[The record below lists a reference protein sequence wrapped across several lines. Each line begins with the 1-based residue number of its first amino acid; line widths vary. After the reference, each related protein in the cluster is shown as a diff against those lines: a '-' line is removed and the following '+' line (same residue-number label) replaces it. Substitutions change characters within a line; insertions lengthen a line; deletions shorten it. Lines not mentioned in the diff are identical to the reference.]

1 MLLDTL
7 DAQYARLAT
16 PGDAEALHDFRVA
29 LRRLRSWLR
38 AYRRDIKD
46 SVGKK
51 AMKRL
56 GALASATTDS
66 RDIEVH
72 LEWLAAQRATLTPA
86 QKKGAGWLTR
96 RFTTE
101 KRRADAGLREAL
113 NTKFTELSAKLRKNL
128 SRYGVAVWDQQPDD
142 RWALTAATEIQ
153 DAFVDFRRRLGAVE
167 EMRNDDELHRAR
179 IAGKRL
185 RYLLE
190 PLVGVVDGTA
200 EVVDSLKRV
209 QDLLGSVHDSHVFA
223 RSLRRMSRALPA
235 ATGRATDSRATLRA
249 LTARLNGRRTAAWR
263 SFAHDWRDKEFM
275 SFSAGV
281 HNVVRALRELGGAG
295 VEIERKYLLRKLPK
309 EARGAPVAEIEQG
322 YLPGTVLIERIR
334 RVKSSDGVRYVRT
347 VKTGAGLVRTELEE
361 TCDLATFKAMW
372 PLTKGKRI
380 RKRRYRLADAGH
392 VWELD
397 EFLDRRLVLAEVELT
412 SARDEVVL
420 PDWLSRCAVRE
431 VTADPEYLNH
441 TLSR

>member
-7 DAQYARLAT
+7 DAQHARLAK
-16 PGDAEALHDFRVA
+16 PGDAEALHGFRVA

-38 AYRRDIKD
+38 AYRRDIRD

-72 LEWLAAQRATLTPA
+72 LEWLTAQKATLTPA
-86 QKKGAGWLTR
+86 QQKGAGWLAR
-96 RFTTE
+96 RFTLE
-101 KRRADAGLREAL
+101 KRRADAGFREML
-113 NTKFTELSAKLRKNL
+113 GSEFTALSAKLRKNL
-128 SRYGVAVWDQQPDD
+128 SRYGVAVWDHQPDD

-153 DAFVDFRRRLGAVE
+153 DAFVAFRRRLAAVD

-190 PLVGVVDGTA
+190 PLVGVIDGA
-200 EVVDSLKRV
+200 DLVVESLKRV
-209 QDLLGSVHDSHVFA
+209 QDLLGSVHDAYVFA
-223 RSLRRMSRALPA
+223 RSLRRIQRSLPTVVTRGTDPRPALR
-235 ATGRATDSRATLRA
+235 T

-263 SFAHDWRDKEFM
+263 SFAHDWREREFM
-275 SFSAGV
+275 GFSSGV
-281 HNVVRALRELGGAG
+281 HDVVRALREVGGAG
-295 VEIERKYLLRKLPK
+295 VEIERKYLLRKLPA
-309 EARGAPVAEIEQG
+309 EARGAPFAEIEQG
-322 YLPGTVLIERIR
+322 YLPGTVLVERIR
-334 RVKSSDGVRYVRT
+334 RTKSSEGVRYART
-347 VKTGAGLVRTELEE
+347 VKSGTGLVRTELEE
-361 TCDLATFKAMW
+361 ACTFATYKAMW

-392 VWELD
+392 VWEID

-431 VTADPEYLNH
+431 VTGEPEYLNH